1 MNAQKILLVVLV
13 ALALL
18 AFVPTAL
25 AQDDEDAGDVPAVVV
40 VDDGEDEAAIPIV
53 NFELPDWFQNLT
65 IAGLAVA
72 PVVVVVVQL
81 LKAIMALVGV
91 PEGYSGYVVL
101 FVAVVAT
108 LLVFGAEFTGAQAEV
123 ANLFTVLERV
133 AQAMLTFLSS
143 LGIYK
148 VSKAVKVMPAV
159 NWKNAE

>member
-1 MNAQKILLVVLV
+1 MKVRFLLIVLV
-13 ALALL
+13 A
-18 AFVPTAL
+18 FVLVAIVPAAL
-25 AQDDEDAGDVPAVVV
+25 AQDEDTVDEPPVVV
-40 VDDGEDEAAIPIV
+40 VDDGEDEDAIPIV

-81 LKAIMALVGV
+81 FKAVMALVGV

-108 LLVFGAEFTGAQAEV
+108 LLVFGAEFTGKAAEV

-148 VSKAVKVMPAV
+148 VSKAVRVMPAV